1 VPELDD
7 QLSEIDRRL
16 REIQDSL
23 APNGGAVRAE
33 PAEAVEPP
41 PAEPAQPPP
50 AEPAKP
56 PPVEAAAPPPATQPE
71 MPPAVARLTAL
82 QANLLS
88 SMTAVL
94 AEFQHTLAQMQQ
106 PASTEL
112 TVSAGPFTTI
122 AAVHAFERDLARL
135 PGVREV
141 SLRGYECDNRVVIE
155 VRLAVST
162 T

>member
-1 VPELDD
+1 VPELDA

-23 APNGGAVRAE
+23 APNGNGVEAELAELAE
-33 PAEAVEPP
+33 PRKPVEPP
-41 PAEPAQPPP
+41 PEMPDEPP
-50 AEPAKP
+50 
-56 PPVEAAAPPPATQPE
+56 PE
-71 MPPAVARLTAL
+71 MPDEPRPEMPSAFERLTAL

-88 SMTAVL
+88 SMTDVL
-94 AEFQHTLAQMQQ
+94 AEFQHTLAQMPQ
-106 PASTEL
+106 PASTNL

-141 SLRGYECDNRVVIE
+141 SLRGFEGDDRVVIE
-155 VRLAVST
+155 VQLAVST

>member
-1 VPELDD
+1 MPELDA

-23 APNGGAVRAE
+23 APNGDAVEAE
-33 PAEAVEPP
+33 PAEPVESPESVEPP
-41 PAEPAQPPP
+41 PAE
-50 AEPAKP
+50 
-56 PPVEAAAPPPATQPE
+56 QPE
-71 MPPAVARLTAL
+71 MPPALARLTAL

-88 SMTAVL
+88 SMTEVL
-94 AEFQHTLAQMQQ
+94 AEFQHTLAQMHQ
-106 PASTEL
+106 PASTNL

-141 SLRGYECDNRVVIE
+141 SLRGYEGDDRVVIE
-155 VRLAVST
+155 VQLAVST